1 MCVFIVCASSTQFP
15 KIKFVA
21 FAVAVHLPACAS
33 HVLIKCS
40 ATQGYAASDQ
50 EMTLDDSV
58 IELRRASAC
67 FFKNRYKPQHRSFVS
82 SQPCF
87 ESSRC
92 HLLAGQR
99 MSTALMLELRSDK
112 P

>member
-67 FFKNRYKPQHRSFVS
+67 FLKIDINHNTGLLYPLNRASNPLVIIFSPASACLQLSCWS
-82 SQPCF
+82 
-87 ESSRC
+87 
-92 HLLAGQR
+92 
-99 MSTALMLELRSDK
+99 
-112 P
+112 